1 MKKLYAE
8 DIVRIL
14 HDIVSV
20 PRTQQLVSVEGMEE
34 GHQWKAGIHFFFCYQ
49 PNKISLGEG
58 GRGVV
63 GDIVL

>member
-34 GHQWKAGIHFFFCYQ
+34 GHQWKAGILFFSVTQ
-49 PNKISLGEG
+49 QIE
-58 GRGVV
+58 
-63 GDIVL
+63 I